1 MKKANPSKKEEEATE
16 ATEATENAGSAEA
29 TENAGSAESENPQVT
44 PTNWRSLIDT
54 KYLVPNMSKF
64 PAGIQQK
71 TINVEEL
78 DDSQLLI
85 LLGGIKEV
93 SHLRG
98 FSAVNY
104 TVHAC
109 SQQYVAVSCKIKW
122 HPHAET
128 GDQPVEFEALADAHM
143 DNTKSFAKDFL
154 MAIAENRAF
163 VRCVRS
169 FLRINIV
176 GSDEIGDPL
185 KGQMPQEAPDSVISS
200 AHPVSVLADLMK
212 KANVSFEV
220 VKATVEKEG
229 DESAKE
235 WKELS
240 DIPNKTAFTL
250 IQRIKKK
257 VSGNEDP

>member
-1 MKKANPSKKEEEATE
+1 MKKSEPSKKEQEQEQQETKIQHP
-16 ATEATENAGSAEA
+16 SAI
-29 TENAGSAESENPQVT
+29 
-44 PTNWRSLIDT
+44 NWRSLIDT

-64 PAGIQQK
+64 PAGTQQK
-71 TINVEEL
+71 TLNVEEL

-85 LLGGIKEV
+85 LLGGIKELA
-93 SHLRG
+93 HLRG
-98 FSAVNY
+98 FNSVNY
-104 TVHAC
+104 NVHAC
-109 SQQYVAVSCKIKW
+109 NQQYVAVSCKIKW
-122 HPHAET
+122 KPCEET
-128 GDQPVEFEALADAHM
+128 GNEAVEFEALADAHI

-176 GSDEIGDPL
+176 GTDEIGDPS

-200 AHPVSVLADLMK
+200 THPVAVLADLMK
-212 KANVSFEV
+212 KANVTFEV
-220 VKATVEKEG
+220 VRATVEKEG
-229 DESAKE
+229 DASAKD

-240 DIPNKTAFTL
+240 DIPNKTVFTL

-257 VSGNEDP
+257 VSGNENS